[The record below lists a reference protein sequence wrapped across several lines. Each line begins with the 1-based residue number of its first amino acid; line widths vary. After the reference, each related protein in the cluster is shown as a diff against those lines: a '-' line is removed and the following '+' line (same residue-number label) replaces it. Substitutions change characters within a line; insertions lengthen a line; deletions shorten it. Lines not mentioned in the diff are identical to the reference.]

1 MGDGTGHPLWN
12 PHARWPKLVSET
24 AAKILVGS
32 RASQQQNLQE
42 PQPQQQSKHFTT
54 TLNA

>member
-24 AAKILVGS
+24 AAKILVVS
-32 RASQQQNLQE
+32 RARQQQNLQAS
-42 PQPQQQSKHFTT
+42 QPQQQSKHFTT